1 LVFVAATAVREA
13 PAMRACHP
21 SITETIL
28 RANLDRDRALEAV
41 TTTNVSC
48 AHERAFGIHDACHG
62 ERQYRLPGSGFRH
75 ELRVAEAN
83 GRADGREFF
92 YILRQPET
100 RAPELGTSALVH
112 LVQRSP
118 GTCGVPRLLFVYR
131 SDDPP
136 LPPPVGYTPTD
147 FDVELLELSKRYR
160 GLEVRLVE
168 LFGGRGPEMRRVTLL
183 RYSRQGDRYVTY
195 GRRSSST

>member
-1 LVFVAATAVREA
+1 
-13 PAMRACHP
+13 
-21 SITETIL
+21 L

-41 TTTNVSC
+41 TITNVSC
-48 AHERAFGIHDACHG
+48 AHERAFGIQDACRG
-62 ERQYRLPGSGFRH
+62 ERQYQLPGSGFRH

-92 YILRQPET
+92 YILRQPDT

-131 SDDPP
+131 SNEPP
-136 LPPPVGYTPTD
+136 LPSAG
-147 FDVELLELSKRYR
+147 
-160 GLEVRLVE
+160 RLHA
-168 LFGGRGPEMRRVTLL
+168 G
-183 RYSRQGDRYVTY
+183 
-195 GRRSSST
+195 